1 MPLFHSTSPFAP
13 SEYLPSGS
21 CLCFNPLVVDVSFSQ
36 SRGCLSTV
44 DTKTSLLDFV
54 EALLPRKD
62 LQSHMVVE
70 RGDDDDPASV
80 KFHEFEP
87 LLATVLHAILP
98 SLKRLAEQVQSE
110 GKKGA
115 AFVGLAAAVAEAVDG
130 RLQAALE
137 A

>member
-1 MPLFHSTSPFAP
+1 M
-13 SEYLPSGS
+13 SE
-21 CLCFNPLVVDVSFSQ
+21 

-44 DTKTSLLDFV
+44 GTETSLLDFM
-54 EALLPRKD
+54 EALLPHAD
-62 LQSHMVVE
+62 AQPHMVVA
-70 RGDDDDPASV
+70 RADDDDPASV
-80 KFHEFEP
+80 KFHQFEP

-115 AFVGLAAAVAEAVDG
+115 GFVGLAAAVAEAVDG
-130 RLQAALE
+130 RLQAAVE